1 MDKADCLER
10 ICRNCINENISS
22 PNAIKEA
29 LAALNH
35 AKKAMLESSV
45 FALQEGEA
53 LLEKLNQL
61 WIQSSIDVRTEFKKE
76 SISLAIEQVRIQ
88 RFNIQIR
95 MADLISLSST
105 IAILE

>member
-95 MADLISLSST
+95 IFLISLSST

>member
-95 MADLISLSST
+95 MAVKSS
-105 IAILE
+105 

>member
-95 MADLISLSST
+95 ISMHGM
-105 IAILE
+105 ILQNL

>member
-10 ICRNCINENISS
+10 ICRNCVEEGISS
-22 PNAIKEA
+22 PKGIKEA
-29 LAALNH
+29 ISALNH

-45 FALQEGEA
+45 FALQEGES

-76 SISLAIEQVRIQ
+76 SISLAIEQVRTKPLNIMVMVKYFYLLHFH
-88 RFNIQIR
+88 RF
-95 MADLISLSST
+95 
-105 IAILE
+105 